1 MLTRVRQRQWTTA
14 MLYLLIVQPKQRLVL
29 FTETDTYLGE
39 SIMSSWDGSDQ
50 PISCRSRKL
59 VVVENGCKS
68 QAKSQAGGW
77 FARWWLRLRPGWC
90 TTRNQLAG
98 GPGQTSHPVHR
109 PKHPNCGRTGAV
121 VIALIHNGY
130 DSLFSRRWTWPAG
143 GWCLGSG

>member
-14 MLYLLIVQPKQRLVL
+14 MLYFLIVQPKQRLVL
-29 FTETDTYLGE
+29 FTDTYLGE
-39 SIMSSWDGSDQ
+39 SIMSSWEGSDQ
-50 PISCRSRKL
+50 PISCRSRKV
-59 VVVENGCKS
+59 VVVENSCKS
-68 QAKSQAGGW
+68 QAKRQASGW